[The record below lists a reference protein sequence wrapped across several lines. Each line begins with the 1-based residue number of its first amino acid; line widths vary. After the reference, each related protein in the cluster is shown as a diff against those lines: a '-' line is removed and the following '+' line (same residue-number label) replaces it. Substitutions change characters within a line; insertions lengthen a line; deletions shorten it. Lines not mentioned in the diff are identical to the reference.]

1 MDVEE
6 LGFSVSPLLIILRFT
21 LVVLLLLVGF
31 TAVEGESHVVGPL
44 QPIVAAPGDDV
55 ILPCHVEPPVTV
67 AGLTVEWSRPDRQ
80 PDPRDR
86 LSRVEYV
93 HLYRDTREVP
103 DMKIPSY
110 VGRTELFTE
119 GLRHGDI
126 SLRIMNVT
134 LADKGR
140 FRCFIPKLNGQ
151 IQSSV
156 VQLVVERKSA
166 TTETPMQPTSHQTPD
181 PRKEGDGKGG
191 WSSQKIVIPVVVV
204 CVVFLMILVVVVGV
218 IRYSPHCVTK
228 CQKQK
233 LILVPTV

>member
-6 LGFSVSPLLIILRFT
+6 LGFSVSPSPIILRFT
-21 LVVLLLLVGF
+21 LVVLLLLVRF
-31 TAVEGESHVVGPL
+31 TAVEGEFHVVSPL

-55 ILPCHVEPPVTV
+55 ILPFHVEPLVTV

-80 PDPRDR
+80 PDPKDR

-119 GLRHGDI
+119 GLRHGNI
-126 SLRIMNVT
+126 SLKIMNVT

-140 FRCFIPKLNGQ
+140 FRCFIPKLNSQ

-156 VQLVVERKSA
+156 VQLFVERKSA
-166 TTETPMQPTSHQTPD
+166 TTETPLQPRSHQTPY
-181 PRKEGDGKGG
+181 PTKEADGKGG
-191 WSSQKIVIPVVVV
+191 LSSQKIVIVVV

>member
-1 MDVEE
+1 MDVEK
-6 LGFSVSPLLIILRFT
+6 LGCSVSPSPIILHFT

-31 TAVEGESHVVGPL
+31 TAVEGDSRVVGPL

-55 ILPCHVEPPVTV
+55 ILPCHVEPPETV

-103 DMKIPSY
+103 DMKISSY

-119 GLRHGDI
+119 GLRHGNI
-126 SLRIMNVT
+126 SLKIMNVT

-166 TTETPMQPTSHQTPD
+166 TTETPPRSHQTPD
-181 PRKEGDGKGG
+181 PRKEADGKGG
-191 WSSQKIVIPVVVV
+191 LSSQHIWVVVV
-204 CVVFLMILVVVVGV
+204 CVVLIILVVFGV
-218 IRYSPHCVTK
+218 IVYLPQGVTK
-228 CQKQK
+228 CQKHK